1 MSINPNHRYF
11 DGFYQH
17 IWQQIIPAAL
27 TEKEVEHMI
36 ERFQLNSSTPV
47 LDLMCGYGRHTLAL
61 SKQGIPVTAIDNQPN
76 YIAQIQTAASAESL
90 PITSICADALNWP
103 PVLPH
108 HLALCMGNS
117 LNFFAPDE
125 LPVFLQKIAAS
136 LLPGGYCW
144 INSWSIAEIALQD
157 TLDGETLSTQIGA
170 FTHTNTFHLHTDP
183 LRIEIESRIEAEN
196 GQVEE
201 TRAIDYLY
209 SIPVLTDV
217 LQQVGLKLIAAESIP
232 GKKIFEKGD
241 PRVYL
246 LIQKI

>member
-1 MSINPNHRYF
+1 MSVNPNHQYF

-36 ERFQLNSSTPV
+36 ERFQLNASTPV
-47 LDLMCGYGRHTLAL
+47 LDLMCGYGRHALAL
-61 SKQGIPVTAIDNQPN
+61 AKLGIPVTAIDNQPN
-76 YIAQIQTAASAESL
+76 YIAQIQASATNAAL
-90 PITSICADALNWP
+90 PITSICSDALYWS
-103 PVLPH
+103 PVPNH
-108 HLALCMGNS
+108 KLALCMGNS

-125 LPVFLQKIAAS
+125 LPIFLQKVAAS

-144 INSWSIAEIALQD
+144 INSWSISEIALQD
-157 TLDGETLSTQIGA
+157 TLDGETLTTQLGA
-170 FTHTNTFHLHTDP
+170 FRHSNTFHLHADP

-201 TRAIDYLY
+201 KLAIDYLY

-217 LQQVGLKLIAAESIP
+217 LQQAGLKLVVAESIP